1 MSECLFPS
9 KISCYKNSKL
19 KVKKYPRI
27 CAMNHAQQ
35 NRLEMGSCSRRIY
48 LSGGVRGSRALTQWL
63 GGDKRLRLGLPPLPT
78 DIIAIKKTVMAN
90 KMCH

>member
-1 MSECLFPS
+1 
-9 KISCYKNSKL
+9 
-19 KVKKYPRI
+19 
-27 CAMNHAQQ
+27 MNHAQQ

-90 KMCH
+90 TRAGSCSKMCH